1 MTKKTQPAL
10 TSPQELLA
18 PQQAPDLAGLA
29 GIRMQGEWLA
39 QLLSPHSRRAYAA
52 DVRDFLHFRQI
63 SSAAQLQSVQMAEVL
78 AWRHHLQQQG
88 AGAATQRRK
97 LSALASLFRYL
108 CERQWMAANPVQ
120 AVRRPVVE
128 SYEGQT
134 PALSEAEAIAL
145 LEAPSSGTLK
155 GLRDRAILA
164 LLLWQ
169 GLRRSE
175 LVALNRGDV
184 HRDRGRWRLR
194 VRGKGGRMR
203 QLPLH
208 PQALERIQAYLARLP
223 AAGPASPLFLALRNA
238 RGDGRLS
245 AQSVY
250 SQVVRRYGLDLGL
263 GDLPWFGPHVM
274 RATAATQAL
283 AQGADLATVQ
293 HWLGHASIQT
303 TRAYDRRDR
312 APQVAALVLNYAG

>member
-1 MTKKTQPAL
+1 
-10 TSPQELLA
+10 
-18 PQQAPDLAGLA
+18 
-29 GIRMQGEWLA
+29 MQSEWLA
-39 QLLSPHSRRAYAA
+39 QFLSPHSRRAYAA
-52 DVRDFLHFRQI
+52 DVRDFLQFCQI
-63 SSAAQLQSVQMAEVL
+63 SSAAQLRSVQMAEVL
-78 AWRHHLQQQG
+78 AWRLYLQQQG

-108 CERQWMAANPVQ
+108 CERQWMTANPVQ
-120 AVRRPVVE
+120 AVRRPVVQ

-134 PALSEAEAIAL
+134 PALSEAEACAL
-145 LEAPSSGTLK
+145 LEAPASGSIK

-164 LLLWQ
+164 LLLFQ
-169 GLRRSE
+169 GLRRGE

-208 PQALERIQAYLARLP
+208 PQALERIQAYLVHRPTVAS
-223 AAGPASPLFLALRNA
+223 ATSPLFLALRNA

-245 AQSVY
+245 AQSIY
-250 SQVVRRYGLDLGL
+250 SQVVRRYGADLGFS
-263 GDLPWFGPHVM
+263 DLPWFGPHVM

-312 APQVAALVLNYAG
+312 SPQVAALQLNYSA

>member
-1 MTKKTQPAL
+1 MPDRIHPIPSAL
-10 TSPQELLA
+10 QELLA
-18 PQQAPDLAGLA
+18 PKQASDLADQA
-29 GIRMQGEWLA
+29 GIQMQGEWLA
-39 QLLSPHSRRAYAA
+39 QFLSPHSRRAYAA
-52 DVRDFLHFRQI
+52 DVRDFLRFRQI
-63 SSAAQLQSVQMAEVL
+63 TSAAQLQSVQMGEVL
-78 AWRHHLQQQG
+78 AWRLHLQQQG

-108 CERQWMAANPVQ
+108 CERQWITANPVQ
-120 AVRRPVVE
+120 AVRRPVVQ

-134 PALSEAEAIAL
+134 PALSGAEAKAL
-145 LEAPSSGTLK
+145 LEAPSDTTLK

-164 LLLWQ
+164 MLLFQ

-208 PQALERIQAYLARLP
+208 KQALERIQAYLAHLP
-223 AAGPASPLFLALRNA
+223 VAGPASPLFLALRNA

-245 AQSVY
+245 AQSIY
-250 SQVVRRYGLDLGL
+250 SQVVRRYGAELGL
-263 GDLPWFGPHVM
+263 NDLPWFGPHVM

-293 HWLGHASIQT
+293 HWLGHTSIQT

-312 APQVAALVLNYAG
+312 APQVAALQLNYGD